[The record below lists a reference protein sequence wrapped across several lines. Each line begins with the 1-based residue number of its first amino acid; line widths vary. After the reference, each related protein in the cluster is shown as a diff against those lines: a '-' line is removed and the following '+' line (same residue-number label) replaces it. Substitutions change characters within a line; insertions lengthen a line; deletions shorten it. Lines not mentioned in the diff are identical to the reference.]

1 MDDKIKSMIDE
12 YIAKVEDVCCKLLEG
27 INRQEN
33 LKLRTKWDFFE
44 YRGKVRKTVFI
55 IGGTTYRL
63 HGNGCFAFGDG
74 LFLDWNFGYR
84 SRWCGIDPRILGMT
98 LKQGGSSQ
106 TEYFDGKLLEEAC
119 ELAVIEGEMFK
130 KNGLY
135 HYAVNKK
142 DTFTPEF
149 PKEYDTW
156 AIEYFREAWILPRSK
171 MTDRFLRKSNW
182 ICNQIYG
189 NQNRYVLR
197 FFLGENEIYSVPYD
211 DMNYPENAVKIMTDT
226 ILWNLKKQ
234 G

>member
-1 MDDKIKSMIDE
+1 
-12 YIAKVEDVCCKLLEG
+12 
-27 INRQEN
+27 
-33 LKLRTKWDFFE
+33 
-44 YRGKVRKTVFI
+44 
-55 IGGTTYRL
+55 
-63 HGNGCFAFGDG
+63 
-74 LFLDWNFGYR
+74 
-84 SRWCGIDPRILGMT
+84 MT

-149 PKEYDTW
+149 PKEYDTL
-156 AIEYFREAWILPRSK
+156 AIEYFRETWILPRSK
-171 MTDRFLRKSNW
+171 
-182 ICNQIYG
+182 
-189 NQNRYVLR
+189 
-197 FFLGENEIYSVPYD
+197 
-211 DMNYPENAVKIMTDT
+211 MTDT